1 MKPSEASIV
10 VTGTSRGLGLQF
22 VNTLLGRG
30 WNVFGCSRG
39 PSEVKHE
46 RYQHFEID
54 VADEKGVVHMFAA
67 VRKSGKPLY
76 AALNNAGTASMNH
89 VLTTPFETM
98 KKLFA
103 VNVFGTMLCSR
114 EAAKQ
119 MVLRKQGRIINFG
132 SVAVPYSL
140 EGEAVY
146 TASKAAVEA
155 YTKVLAREMGDYG
168 ITCNSVSPNPVK
180 TDLIAGVP
188 QEKMTR
194 LINRQSIKRYGEYE
208 DVLRVVD
215 FLLDPANTFTTGQV
229 IYLGGP

>member
-1 MKPSEASIV
+1 MNPKEASIV
-10 VTGTSRGLGLQF
+10 VTGASRGIGLQLA
-22 VNTLLGRG
+22 NTLLERG
-30 WNVFGCSRG
+30 WWVFGCSRG
-39 PSEVKHE
+39 PSDVKHD

-54 VADEKGVVHMFAA
+54 VADEKGVCHLFGE
-67 VRKSGKPLY
+67 VRKSRKPLY
-76 AALNNAGTASMNH
+76 AVLNNAGTASMNH
-89 VLTTPFETM
+89 VLTTPYETM

-114 EAAKQ
+114 EGAKQ
-119 MVLRKQGRIINFG
+119 MVLRKNGRIINFG

-140 EGEAVY
+140 EGESVY
-146 TASKAAVEA
+146 TASKSAVEA

-168 ITCNSVSPNPVK
+168 VTANAISPNPVK

-188 QEKMTR
+188 QDKMQR

-215 FLLDPANTFTTGQV
+215 FLLDPANTFVTGQI

>member
-1 MKPSEASIV
+1 MNPSEASIV
-10 VTGTSRGLGLQF
+10 ITGTSRGIGLQLT
-22 VNTLLGRG
+22 NTLLERG
-30 WNVFGCSRG
+30 WWIFGCSRG
-39 PSEVKHE
+39 PSEVRNE
-46 RYQHFEID
+46 RYRHFEID
-54 VADEKGVVHMFAA
+54 VADEKGVCHLFGE

-76 AALNNAGTASMNH
+76 AVLNNAGTASMNH

-114 EAAKQ
+114 EGAKQ
-119 MVLRKQGRIINFG
+119 MVLRKNGRIINFG

-146 TASKAAVEA
+146 TASKSAVEA
-155 YTKVLAREMGDYG
+155 YTKVLAREMGEHG
-168 ITCNSVSPNPVK
+168 VTANAVSPNPVK

-188 QEKMTR
+188 QDKMQR

-208 DVLRVVD
+208 DVLRCVD
-215 FLLDPANTFTTGQV
+215 FLLDPANTFITGQV

>member
-1 MKPSEASIV
+1 MKPQDSAIV
-10 VTGTSRGLGLQF
+10 ITGSSRGIGLGLTN
-22 VNTLLGRG
+22 VMLERG
-30 WNVFGCSRG
+30 WHVFGCSRG
-39 PSEVKHE
+39 PSEVQHE

-54 VADEKGVVHMFAA
+54 VADEKGVVHLFGG

-76 AALNNAGTASMNH
+76 AVLNNAGTASMNH

-114 EAAKQ
+114 EGAKL
-119 MVLRKQGRIINFG
+119 MLRHKMGRIINFG

-146 TASKAAVEA
+146 TASKSAVEA
-155 YTKVLAREMGDYG
+155 YTKVLAREMGEHG
-168 ITCNSVSPNPVK
+168 ITANSVSPNPVK

-188 QEKMTR
+188 VEKMTR
-194 LINRQSIKRYGEYE
+194 LINRQSIKRYGEFD

-215 FLLDPANTFTTGQV
+215 FLLDPENTFVTGQV

>member
-1 MKPSEASIV
+1 MKPNDASIV
-10 VTGTSRGLGLQF
+10 VTGTSRGIGLQLT
-22 VNTLLGRG
+22 NTLLERG
-30 WNVFGCSRG
+30 WWVFGCSRG
-39 PSEVKHE
+39 PSEVRHE

-54 VADEKGVVHMFAA
+54 VADEKGVCHLFGQ

-76 AALNNAGTASMNH
+76 AVLNNAGTASMNH

-114 EAAKQ
+114 EGAKQ
-119 MVLRKQGRIINFG
+119 MVLRKNGRIINFG

-146 TASKAAVEA
+146 TASKSAVEA
-155 YTKVLAREMGDYG
+155 YTKVLAREMGDHG
-168 ITCNSVSPNPVK
+168 VTANAISPNPVK

-188 QEKMTR
+188 QDKMQR

-215 FLLDPANTFTTGQV
+215 FLLDPANTFVTGQV

>member
-1 MKPSEASIV
+1 MNPSEASIV
-10 VTGTSRGLGLQF
+10 VTGASRGLGLQF
-22 VNTLLGRG
+22 VNTFLGRG

-54 VADEKGVVHMFAA
+54 VAHEKGVVHMFAA

-76 AALNNAGTASMNH
+76 AAVNNAGAASMNH
-89 VLTTPFETM
+89 VLTTPFDTM
-98 KKLFA
+98 QKLFS

-119 MVLRKQGRIINFG
+119 MVLCKQGRIINFG
-132 SVAVPYSL
+132 SIAVPYSL
-140 EGEAVY
+140 DGEAVY
-146 TASKAAVEA
+146 TASKAAVET
-155 YTKVLAREMGDYG
+155 YTKVLARELGEYG
-168 ITCNSVSPNPVK
+168 ITANAVSPNPVK

-188 QEKMTR
+188 QEKLQA
-194 LINRQSIKRYGEYE
+194 LINRQSIRRFGEFQ

>member
-1 MKPSEASIV
+1 MKPQDSAIV
-10 VTGTSRGLGLQF
+10 ITGSSRGIGLGLAN
-22 VNTLLGRG
+22 VMLERG
-30 WNVFGCSRG
+30 WHVFGCSRG
-39 PSEVKHE
+39 PSEVQHE
-46 RYQHFEID
+46 RYQHYEID
-54 VADEKGVVHMFAA
+54 VADEKGVVHLFGG

-76 AALNNAGTASMNH
+76 AVLNNAGTASMNH

-114 EAAKQ
+114 EGAKL
-119 MVLRKQGRIINFG
+119 MLRHKMGRIINFG

-146 TASKAAVEA
+146 TASKSAVEA
-155 YTKVLAREMGDYG
+155 YTKVLAREMGEHG
-168 ITCNSVSPNPVK
+168 ITANSVSPNPVK

-188 QEKMTR
+188 VEKMTR
-194 LINRQSIKRYGEYE
+194 LINRQSIKRYGEFE

-215 FLLDPANTFTTGQV
+215 FLLDPENTFVTGQV